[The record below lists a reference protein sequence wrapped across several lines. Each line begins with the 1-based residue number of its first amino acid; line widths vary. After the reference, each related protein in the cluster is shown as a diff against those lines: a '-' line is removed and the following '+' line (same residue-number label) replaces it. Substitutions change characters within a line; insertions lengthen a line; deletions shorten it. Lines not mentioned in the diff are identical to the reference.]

1 MSSFLVAG
9 PRVSRRSSES
19 PPPTEP
25 AGRGSFRGVRR
36 TCRSA
41 RARVFS
47 HVKQVCYLGLR
58 GAREGG
64 IDGGPW
70 PDRPAASQ

>member
-1 MSSFLVAG
+1 MGGPGRTGRQPASSSVRLTIGNGAPAAVA
-9 PRVSRRSSES
+9 V
-19 PPPTEP
+19 
-25 AGRGSFRGVRR
+25 V
-36 TCRSA
+36 CRPA